1 MPRRVVTASATI
13 LTEEIG
19 LAWTQVDMAAM
30 TIRIEDTKSGGPLVL
45 ERIAEMPQT
54 RLHELLPWHWK
65 PERQHDLA
73 A

>member
-1 MPRRVVTASATI
+1 
-13 LTEEIG
+13 
-19 LAWTQVDMAAM
+19 MAAM

-45 ERIAEMPQT
+45 DRIAEMPQT
-54 RLHELLPWHWK
+54 RLHEFLPWHWK

>member
-1 MPRRVVTASATI
+1 
-13 LTEEIG
+13 
-19 LAWTQVDMAAM
+19 MAAM

-45 ERIAEMPQT
+45 DRIAEMPQT